1 MIYEV
6 NLLFRVEWLNQM
18 IYVVNLLFRVDLF
31 NQNDL

>member
-18 IYVVNLLFRVDLF
+18 IYEVNLLFRVDLF